1 MAYEYEKVVAKE
13 VPVTLERPQQYLKKQ
28 MTKDCEGT
36 EYVRNTQT
44 ITREQLVA
52 QKTAIEAE
60 IAAID
65 AIVDVVIE
73 K

>member
-1 MAYEYEKVVAKE
+1 MAYEYEKVVAVA
-13 VPVTLERPQQYLKKQ
+13 VPVTPTNPQQYLKKQ
-28 MTKDCEGT
+28 KTKDCEGT

-52 QKTAIEAE
+52 QKTAIDVE

-65 AIVDVVIE
+65 AIE